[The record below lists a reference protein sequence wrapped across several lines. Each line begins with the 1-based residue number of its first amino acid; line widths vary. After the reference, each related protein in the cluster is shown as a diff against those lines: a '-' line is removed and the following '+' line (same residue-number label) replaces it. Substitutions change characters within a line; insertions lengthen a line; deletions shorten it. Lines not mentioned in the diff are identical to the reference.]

1 VTTRELPPLERAGVA
16 APDGGKA
23 RIEAYR
29 VLAVASTYPAALI
42 VMDEE
47 ERLMVYLPVLGAP
60 TFDDLAELLL
70 ASGSERFFR
79 RVDDPAWYSLGDL
92 AGWSERRWAR
102 RLLDRAPR

>member
-1 VTTRELPPLERAGVA
+1 MTTRELPPLERAGAA
-16 APDGGKA
+16 APDSGQPRVA
-23 RIEAYR
+23 TYR

-42 VMDEE
+42 VMDGQ
-47 ERLMVYLPVLGAP
+47 ERLMVYLPILDAP

-79 RVDDPAWYSLGDL
+79 RVEDLTWYSLGDL